1 MQTTKVDNVKN
12 NMVTIVKPI
21 TNPIV
26 EDILPTQVEDM
37 SDIPGIRVSMATIV
51 DSSPF
56 EEQQKLSYDNT
67 PNDPKKV
74 KKVINKFF
82 SSTFT
87 LPEEQH
93 QIKPS
98 KVSTQR
104 KPQSTELTE
113 ASVRNETSD
122 ASPAIDIT
130 NKTNEDSEVND
141 VEYIQNSS
149 KSQSLQNV
157 QVTQQPVIIYQNN
170 SQQLS
175 KQNPNQITNN
185 QTTQVFLPDMNGTI
199 PSIEVPPPQLQ
210 QLSIPLV
217 QNASG
222 AIGNNVQL
230 MNGLNTSSGNYK
242 NVPSPS
248 TLTTSNGTLAVKLL
262 NNKKDAQQGVKRSHI
277 SYNSYDYYRGKD
289 FKRVAYDSGSS
300 RPEYDSGVS
309 SGGNSGNGSIDSSGG
324 GSKSK
329 HSYGFVKR

>member
-37 SDIPGIRVSMATIV
+37 K
-51 DSSPF
+51 
-56 EEQQKLSYDNT
+56 QQKLSYDNT

-130 NKTNEDSEVND
+130 NKTNEDSEVN
-141 VEYIQNSS
+141 VKYIQNSS

>member
-1 MQTTKVDNVKN
+1 MQTTKVDNVKNN

-56 EEQQKLSYDNT
+56 EEQQKLSYDNI

-82 SSTFT
+82 SSTVT
-87 LPEEQH
+87 LPKEQH

-104 KPQSTELTE
+104 KPQSTGLTE
-113 ASVRNETSD
+113 ASVRNGTSD

-130 NKTNEDSEVND
+130 NKTNEDSEDND

-157 QVTQQPVIIYQNN
+157 QVTQQPVIMYQNN

-175 KQNPNQITNN
+175 QQNPKQITNN
-185 QTTQVFLPDMNGTI
+185 QTTQVFLSDMNGTI
-199 PSIEVPPPQLQ
+199 PSQLQ

-242 NVPSPS
+242 NVASPS

-277 SYNSYDYYRGKD
+277 NSYNSCDYYRDNYGRD

-309 SGGNSGNGSIDSSGG
+309 SVGNSGNGSIDSSGG